1 METTPTITVPI
12 HLPEKF
18 IEETAAAITELV
30 MANVEKRFRFSELPE
45 YPTKNEI
52 KKILKIGDDRL
63 NEWIADGLPRVSC
76 FGSKTRFDREDIK
89 KYINNTKTS
98 Y

>member
-12 HLPEKF
+12 QLPEKF

-30 MANVEKRFRFSELPE
+30 MANVEKRFRLSELPE

-52 KKILKIGDDRL
+52 KRTLKIGDDRL
-63 NEWIADGLPRVSC
+63 KEWTADGLPRVSC
-76 FGSKTRFDREDIK
+76 FGRETRFDREDIK